1 MKILETIHT
10 FGMVVR
16 DIIDILRPNLRK
28 DRFCAIIESMQAFY
42 GKGKGSR

>member
-1 MKILETIHT
+1 MKNFKTIHT

-28 DRFCAIIESMQAFY
+28 ERFCAIIGSMQAFY
-42 GKGKGSR
+42 GKGKGFR

>member
-1 MKILETIHT
+1 MKILKSIHT

-28 DRFCAIIESMQAFY
+28 ERFCAIIGSMQAFY

>member
-1 MKILETIHT
+1 MKNYKIIHT

-28 DRFCAIIESMQAFY
+28 GRFCAIIGSMQAFY
-42 GKGKGSR
+42 GKGKGFR